1 MLPEDETVR
10 LARKAPQ
17 LTLRDHDSQID
28 VARMRNYRLKRAQE
42 QLVHAE
48 CDAAILFDPI
58 NIRYTTGT
66 SCHPI
71 FTFHVPTRYAVI
83 PVEGKAVLFETG
95 GLEQTAKG
103 IDTLAQ
109 VRTARPISFFFAG
122 PRLLEQTRNWAA
134 EIVDVLC
141 SLTGHKRSKVAV
153 DRIEPLPAAALQEF
167 GLTIVSAQGPLE
179 YARAI
184 KSEDEI
190 ACMIAAISVGEKGM
204 AKMRDALEPGITEN
218 ELWSYLHQTNISHG
232 GEWIEARLLSSGGNI
247 NPWGKECCDKIIR
260 AGELVA
266 FDTDMVGP
274 LGYCVDVSRTFYCKP
289 GKPTGEQR
297 RLYQTAAEQLAH
309 NLSLVRPGITF
320 REYSEQAWKIPDEFL
335 RNRYSV
341 LAHGIGLC
349 DEYPAIAHQ
358 VDWESVGF
366 DGEIK
371 EGMTLCLESFIGAE
385 AGVEGVKLEE
395 QVLVTAAGYQ
405 KLSTFPYEDELLN

>member
-1 MLPEDETVR
+1 V
-10 LARKAPQ
+10 
-17 LTLRDHDSQID
+17 
-28 VARMRNYRLKRAQE
+28 
-42 QLVHAE
+42 
-48 CDAAILFDPI
+48 
-58 NIRYTTGT
+58 
-66 SCHPI
+66 
-71 FTFHVPTRYAVI
+71 
-83 PVEGKAVLFETG
+83 
-95 GLEQTAKG
+95 
-103 IDTLAQ
+103 
-109 VRTARPISFFFAG
+109 RPISFFFAG

-134 EIVDVLC
+134 EIVDVLR
-141 SLTGHKRSKVAV
+141 SFTGHKRSKVAV

-167 GLTIVSAQGPLE
+167 GLTIVSAEGPLE

-190 ACMIAAISVGEKGM
+190 ACMIAAISVGEKGI

-232 GEWIEARLLSSGGNI
+232 GEWIEARLLSSGKNI

-274 LGYCVDVSRTFYCKP
+274 LGYCADVSRTFYCKP

-320 REYSEQAWKIPDEFL
+320 RGYSEQAWKIPDAFL

-405 KLSTFPYEDELLN
+405 KLSTFPYEDEILN